1 MNRDQV
7 DQIFVRYREPVFR
20 FLRRLVR
27 DGRVAEDLA
36 QDTFMRAL
44 GASYTSRGEEQAWIF
59 QIARNLARDHL
70 RARARAPLAADLGDP
85 AAAVPDPGL
94 ALDLELALATLG
106 DEDREVFLLKEV
118 GGLGYA
124 EIAIACGLT
133 PDAVRSR
140 LHRARIALRRQLT

>member
-20 FLRRLVR
+20 FLRRFVG
-27 DGRVAEDLA
+27 DGRVAEDLT
-36 QDTFMRAL
+36 QETFLRAL
-44 GASYTSRGEEQAWIF
+44 GASYTSRGEERAWVF
-59 QIARNLARDHL
+59 QIARNLARDYL
-70 RARARAPLAADLGDP
+70 RARARTPLDGELGDP
-85 AAAVPDPGL
+85 PAAVPDPGL
-94 ALDLELALATLG
+94 ALDLELALGTLG

-124 EIAIACGLT
+124 EIATACGLT

-140 LHRARIALRRQLT
+140 LHRARMALRRQLT